1 MEAKGDFRSQTV
13 TVNFDSGSICLALH
27 KTIAFVFTRGLRRL
41 HMPAVLTVLS
51 SPGVSLQ
58 TQAQVLGVPGDSK
71 RPNSGSLSL
80 GRFVQLSDFI
90 GATLIQLD
98 MPTKPV
104 TAIPL
109 IWPLPGGG
117 AVIATLGLLRNSSVF
132 RYCKSWNWGIFYTP
146 FLWCLQSTEMIFRR
160 GRVISYLRGM

>member
-1 MEAKGDFRSQTV
+1 MSCASQ
-13 TVNFDSGSICLALH
+13 NHCICLHPWPQAASH
-27 KTIAFVFTRGLRRL
+27 ACSAHSPFQPRGF
-41 HMPAVLTVLS
+41 
-51 SPGVSLQ
+51 SLQ